1 MKIIIKMG
9 ERMNGLID
17 ILSHSFACPF
27 ACTYRTYEGP
37 PEFNE
42 AILSN
47 YSENQYAH
55 KDWIAH
61 QPLENI

>member
-1 MKIIIKMG
+1 
-9 ERMNGLID
+9 MNGLID